1 MSQEEH
7 ITQCYTQIDFL
18 VVPHEIYAL
27 IKSTKKMKIA
37 TDGGAIPIKGSLE
50 FVFADED
57 GTILL
62 NVFQSTIRQCNTNP
76 TVLR

>member
-1 MSQEEH
+1 
-7 ITQCYTQIDFL
+7 
-18 VVPHEIYAL
+18 
-27 IKSTKKMKIA
+27 MKIA
-37 TDGGAIPIKGSLE
+37 TDGGAIPIKGSLG

-76 TVLR
+76 TVL